1 MSKKQGCMAGVM
13 LGSLIKFFLTG
24 FWMLIKVIASLI
36 WFFGLWL
43 PAAYA
48 LFGLILYWVFG
59 FNPLKLELEGQLYI
73 SGFIACCLCS
83 IVISIRNLIVKPA
96 KSILY
101 GYKKPVWKKSGR
113 KQAPDAAKPQ
123 TDELNSFQVRP
134 SIYYSTLEENTL
146 IHEYPDRFEIYRIA
160 DNKARLERVEYK
172 NEED

>member
-59 FNPLKLELEGQLYI
+59 FNPLKLELEDSCIFRDSSL
-73 SGFIACCLCS
+73 
-83 IVISIRNLIVKPA
+83 
-96 KSILY
+96 
-101 GYKKPVWKKSGR
+101 
-113 KQAPDAAKPQ
+113 AAYAALLFQ
-123 TDELNSFQVRP
+123 EFDCQVR
-134 SIYYSTLEENTL
+134 
-146 IHEYPDRFEIYRIA
+146 
-160 DNKARLERVEYK
+160 
-172 NEED
+172 